1 VRASLRMAKE
11 RANALIQLRADD
23 VLEPACLRV
32 RLSVVD
38 GESVLEEAFSQPMSA
53 HDATRTLAAHRGELR
68 FAVLQF
74 DQVPFAHAAQG
85 FCRRP
90 LGKNGKFASGSGCLQ
105 QRLNVRRLA
114 FFAANPYLLKKV
126 IEPNLVIG

>member
-1 VRASLRMAKE
+1 MAKE

-74 DQVPFAHAAQG
+74 DQVPLAHPAQG
-85 FCRRP
+85 SCRRS
-90 LGKNGKFASGSGCLQ
+90 LGKNGKFASGPGGLQ
-105 QRLNVRRLA
+105 KGLNVRRLA
-114 FFAANPYLLKKV
+114 LFAANPDLLKEV
-126 IEPNLVIG
+126 IESNLVVG